1 VAARPEAVARRTIAS
16 MLGILA
22 VLAAAPSARAASFPS
37 DSSIRAILAPRVDAA
52 PGSGIVV
59 GLLENGKTR
68 VIAAGPPDAATR
80 RPLDE
85 RSVFEI
91 GSVTKVFTTTLLADM
106 VRRGEVRYDQPVTD
120 LLPKSVHVPEKGGRK
135 ITLLDLATQR
145 SGLPRSPDNLATS
158 GDNPYGAYS
167 VDSLYAF
174 LSRYELTRAP
184 GDRYEYSNLGMGLLG
199 HALSLRTGKTY
210 EALVVERVARPLAM
224 RDTRVTLDADLQ
236 GRLAA
241 GHDLAGK
248 TVANWDLPVLA
259 GAGALRS
266 TVADMLRFV
275 AANLDSTGAPIST
288 AMSDTRR
295 RRDDTT
301 IPGTDI
307 GLAWHIIHRPQGD
320 LLMHNGG
327 TGGYHAFVAID
338 ESRRHGLVML
348 TNSVANLDDIG
359 FHLMDASVPLLT
371 VAKHD
376 EVKVDRKLLGAYV
389 GRYAL
394 TPAFVIEVTREADQL
409 YIQATNQ
416 QKIAVY
422 PESDTRFFLKAVEAQ
437 ISFERDS
444 SGKVTALVLHQSGRD
459 QRGARLP

>member
-1 VAARPEAVARRTIAS
+1 VRARAIATA
-16 MLGILA
+16 LGTMV
-22 VLAAAPSARAASFPS
+22 VLAALAPPARAAASFPS
-37 DSSIRAILAPRVDAA
+37 DSAVRAIIAARADAA
-52 PGSGIVV
+52 PASGIVV
-59 GLLENGKTR
+59 GLFESGKTR
-68 VIAAGPPDAATR
+68 VIAAGAPDAATK

-106 VRRGEVRYDQPVTD
+106 ARRGEVRLDQPVAE
-120 LLPKSVHVPEKGGRK
+120 LLPKAVRVPEKGGRK

-145 SGLPRSPDNLATS
+145 SGLPRLPDNMPTEGS
-158 GDNPYGAYS
+158 DNPYAAYS

-174 LSRYELTRAP
+174 LSRYELSRAP
-184 GDRYEYSNLGMGLLG
+184 GERYEYSNLGVGLLG
-199 HALSLRTGKTY
+199 HALARRAGTSY

-224 RDTRVTLDADLQ
+224 RDTRVTLDADL
-236 GRLAA
+236 GSRLAA

-248 TVANWDLPVLA
+248 TVPNWDLPVLA

-275 AANLDSTGAPIST
+275 AANLDSSGTRLSA
-288 AMSDTRR
+288 ALWDTQRR
-295 RRDDTT
+295 RNDTT

-338 ESRRHGLVML
+338 HAQRRGLVML
-348 TNSVANLDDIG
+348 ANSSANIDDIG
-359 FHLMDASVPLLT
+359 FHLMDPSVPILT

-376 EVKVDRKLLGAYV
+376 EVAIDPKLLGEYV

-394 TPAFVIEVTREADQL
+394 SPAFVIEVTRDSNQL

-437 ISFERDS
+437 ISFERDRT
-444 SGKVTALVLHQSGRD
+444 GKVAALVLHQNGQD